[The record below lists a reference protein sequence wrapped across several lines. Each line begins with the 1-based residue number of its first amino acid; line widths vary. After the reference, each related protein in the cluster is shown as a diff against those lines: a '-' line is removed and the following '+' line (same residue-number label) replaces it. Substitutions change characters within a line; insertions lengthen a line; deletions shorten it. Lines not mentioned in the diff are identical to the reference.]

1 MSNHPMSPKTL
12 VPLQDVEAR
21 AVFGYVR
28 VSTKQQEV
36 ERQEASLPA
45 RHATLPDGLADAPLE
60 LFYDPGIS
68 AWQRDK
74 KGNLKTR
81 PDFEKMF
88 ARIRAGECAALIVD
102 TSSRLTRAGIREA
115 MKLFFDLQDT
125 ETRFFTTQG
134 KEYTPDLAGYIN
146 LCVDAEGDQ
155 RYSTTLSHNISTG
168 KATLAKQG
176 LWHHGQLPPGYRT
189 TPEGLRATPDL
200 AVIGELFERFL
211 DGHTYSRLC
220 AHAETNFAE
229 ETLARF
235 AASRVRPDVVRRW
248 LGNPIYAGMIRHRK
262 ETHPGKHQAAVS
274 KATFDRVQRKLAS
287 NASNFAKP
295 GASRTWE
302 FSGIAR
308 CAQCRHSLR
317 KNPVTNRHGQTY
329 GYIVCA
335 TDGCDGK
342 HRSMPAPAVEASIV
356 VALAATALAAG
367 DLLETLP
374 NWAMPTYEVT
384 ADDVAE
390 ELREAEELLG
400 ELTALVKAR
409 AISTSDADFQ
419 AAVRK
424 RDEAD
429 KKLDA
434 IVGREKSYREALAGM
449 IAQVEAL
456 SLHAE
461 PLTKADKR
469 MRLDDVQITREDTG
483 RVISDHAALPILDG
497 WQAAD
502 YDTRRS
508 LIAETLEA
516 VYISKTAIELHF
528 LTAIPVPV
536 IERLA
541 IPAVRDDSLRSLEAD
556 GWGSTNGVCGVAS
569 QQ

>member
-1 MSNHPMSPKTL
+1 MSPQTL
-12 VPLQDVEAR
+12 VTLQDVEAR

-36 ERQEASLPA
+36 ERQEGSIPT
-45 RHATLPDGLADAPLE
+45 RHSGLPDGLADAPLE
-60 LFYDPGIS
+60 LFYDHGIS
-68 AWQRDK
+68 AWS
-74 KGNLKTR
+74 GKTR

-88 ARIRAGECAALIVD
+88 ERIRAGECAALIVD

-115 MKLFFDLQDT
+115 MKLFFELQDT
-125 ETRFFTTQG
+125 ATRFFTTQG

-146 LCVDAEGDQ
+146 LCVDAESDQ
-155 RYSTTLSHNISTG
+155 RYSTTLSHNISSG
-168 KATLAKQG
+168 KATRAKQG

-189 TPEGLRATPDL
+189 TPEGLQSTPDL
-200 AVIGELFERFL
+200 AVIGELFQRFL

-220 AHAETNFAE
+220 AHAESSFTD
-229 ETLARF
+229 ETLAQYKGRT
-235 AASRVRPDVVRRW
+235 VRPDVVRRW
-248 LGNPIYAGMIRHRK
+248 LGNPIYAGLIRHRG
-262 ETHPGKHQAAVS
+262 EDHHGQHQAVVS
-274 KATFDRVQRKLAS
+274 KATFERVQRRLAS

-308 CAQCRHSLR
+308 CAECRHALR
-317 KNPVTNRHGQTY
+317 KNPVTNKYGQRY
-329 GYIVCA
+329 GYVVCS

-356 VALAATALAAG
+356 VALTATALAAG
-367 DLLETLP
+367 DLLETFHD
-374 NWAMPTYEVT
+374 WAMPTYEVS
-384 ADDVAE
+384 ADDVAG

-409 AISTSDADFQ
+409 AISTTDDDFR
-419 AAVRK
+419 AAVQK
-424 RDEAD
+424 RDEAE

-434 IVGREKSYREALAGM
+434 IVGREKSYRDALAGM

-461 PLTKADKR
+461 PLTTADQR
-469 MRLDDVQITREDTG
+469 MRLDDVQITRGDTG

-497 WQAAD
+497 WHAAD
-502 YDTRRS
+502 YDTRRA
-508 LIAETLEA
+508 LITETLEA
-516 VYISKTAIELHF
+516 VYVSKTAIELHF